1 MKNLFVSFLLS
12 IVSIVIYNYFCV
24 SIYAQHQ
31 TVIGTEIPWYSNSI
45 KYILPDSNA
54 TDFLTSFIEVVPKT
68 DIIDFTERLVF
79 LNENQVRLEFENA
92 LNEMRARYNKS
103 ALKHNDTISQNLKY
117 SYENEIAADYAGTYV
132 LFESVEYQNI
142 VIHFENKEKAY
153 CNYFIDLA
161 TMTDTDFFE
170 MTAASATHYGF
181 YFDDTKFDGFYTF
194 SVVLK

>member
-45 KYILPDSNA
+45 KYILPDSNSQN
-54 TDFLTSFIEVVPKT
+54 FLSHLIEVVA
-68 DIIDFTERLVF
+68 IDEIDYSERLVF
-79 LNENQVRLEFENA
+79 LNEDSVRINFGKS

-170 MTAASATHYGF
+170 MTAASATQYGF

-194 SVVLK
+194 IVVIK

>member
-45 KYILPDSNA
+45 KYILPDSNSQN
-54 TDFLTSFIEVVPKT
+54 FLSHLIEVVA
-68 DIIDFTERLVF
+68 IDEIDYSERLVF
-79 LNENQVRLEFENA
+79 LNEDSVRINFGKS

-170 MTAASATHYGF
+170 MTAASATQYGF

-194 SVVLK
+194 IVVLK